1 MLAGGIGTKSTP
13 RQLVLLLSDGR
24 FDRENKD
31 RLRNLVREMNER
43 GELLVLIGE
52 YRHPSGASDSCPGC
66 MTLAWVYL
74 MVDCKEALRLVWAC
88 RLPWS
93 GSTAFA
99 DTF

>member
-13 RQLVLLLSDGR
+13 RQLELLLSDGR

-43 GELLVLIGE
+43 GELLVLVGE